1 MTQPLKDRVAII
13 VGSSS
18 GMGKATAATFVEAG
32 AQVMLAA
39 RRAKELHR
47 LATELG
53 ENAVACPTD
62 VQDPEAV
69 NRLVEATLAHFGRI
83 DILVYVTGTNIPERS
98 LEVLSN
104 ETWDMM
110 IQTNLTGAFYC
121 TKAVLATMR
130 RQKSGLIIYVSSTAA
145 KYADASGVS
154 YQASK
159 HGLTGLANGTFKEE
173 RDNGI
178 RTSIIF
184 PGLTDTP
191 LVLKRPVP
199 TPQED
204 IARALQPQDV
214 ADACLFVA
222 SLPPR
227 ANVPEL
233 LLVPTALA

>member
-1 MTQPLKDRVAII
+1 
-13 VGSSS
+13 
-18 GMGKATAATFVEAG
+18 MGRATAATFAEAG
-32 AQVMLAA
+32 AQVILAA
-39 RRAKELHR
+39 RRAEQLHS

-69 NRLVEATLAHFGRI
+69 GRLVETTLEHFGQI
-83 DILVYVTGTNIPERS
+83 DILVYLTGTNIPERS

-121 TKAVLATMR
+121 TKAVLVTMR

-145 KYADASGVS
+145 KYPDASGVS

-159 HGLTGLANGTFKEE
+159 HGLTGLAHGTFKEE

-214 ADACLFVA
+214 ADTCLFVA